1 MCDELRAIGLA
12 AGLDAVGIAAATAFT
27 ETRDHLEARRAVGL
41 HGGMAFTYR
50 NPARSTEPHRIVAG
64 AQALVVGARRYPSQR
79 TGAASRAAV
88 EAGAARAPG
97 GAVPGGGVVAGGG
110 EAATGVVARYASE
123 DHYGPLRHAL
133 GAIAERLRLDGWQA
147 RVIAD
152 DNALV
157 DREAARRAG
166 LGWYG
171 KNTNLLL
178 PGLGS
183 WFVLGSVVTDAPLP
197 PAAELVA
204 DGCGACRRCL
214 PACPTGALVAPGV
227 LDARRCLAWLVQ
239 APGVFPVEHRVAL
252 GDRLYGCDDCQE
264 VCPENAA
271 AVRIGLAP
279 ASAVAGGGA
288 GVGQDRFRPGPGDR
302 PTVDLL
308 ELLAT
313 SDAELMER
321 YGRWY
326 IPRREPRY
334 LRRNALVALANTA
347 DGRDAGVEAALVR
360 ALADA
365 DPIVRGHAVWAA
377 ARLGRHDLLA
387 AVAGDE
393 HPDVR
398 RELEI
403 AASDLT

>member
-1 MCDELRAIGLA
+1 
-12 AGLDAVGIAAATAFT
+12 
-27 ETRDHLEARRAVGL
+27 
-41 HGGMAFTYR
+41 
-50 NPARSTEPHRIVAG
+50 
-64 AQALVVGARRYPSQR
+64 
-79 TGAASRAAV
+79 
-88 EAGAARAPG
+88 
-97 GAVPGGGVVAGGG
+97 
-110 EAATGVVARYASE
+110 
-123 DHYGPLRHAL
+123 
-133 GAIAERLRLDGWQA
+133 
-147 RVIAD
+147 
-152 DNALV
+152 
-157 DREAARRAG
+157 
-166 LGWYG
+166 
-171 KNTNLLL
+171 
-178 PGLGS
+178 
-183 WFVLGSVVTDAPLP
+183 
-197 PAAELVA
+197 
-204 DGCGACRRCL
+204 
-214 PACPTGALVAPGV
+214 
-227 LDARRCLAWLVQ
+227 
-239 APGVFPVEHRVAL
+239 
-252 GDRLYGCDDCQE
+252 
-264 VCPENAA
+264 
-271 AVRIGLAP
+271 
-279 ASAVAGGGA
+279 
-288 GVGQDRFRPGPGDR
+288 VGQDRFRPGPGDR